1 MPQHVPPSVFSVVV
15 SIAIGLLASSLWH
28 ALYWKVPLVACA
40 VLLTGGT
47 FLLLRQPSTRTAV
60 LVLVLPLLL
69 ILSSLTFT
77 PMLHRILTA
86 LTVQAT
92 PRHADAIVILGGGVN
107 CTTGVL
113 TAASQ
118 ERLEQGI
125 RLWQAGYAST
135 LVLSQQADALYG
147 ADCPKVSDVSL
158 QLLQQRFPAQLPPVE
173 ILHNV
178 MNTHD
183 EAVETARLI
192 THHRWQQVLLV
203 TSSWHSRRAALMFAK
218 VGVPFTS
225 VPAPA
230 AVAASGFIPTPLE
243 QYTLLRELAAYVKA
257 WVQGEL

>member
-1 MPQHVPPSVFSVVV
+1 MVV
-15 SIAIGLLASSLWH
+15 SIFIGLVTTTLWH
-28 ALYWKVPLVACA
+28 VLFWKVPLIPCA

-47 FLLLRQPSTRTAV
+47 FLLLRQPSRRTAV
-60 LVLVLPLLL
+60 LILVLPLLL
-69 ILSSLTFT
+69 VLSSVTFT
-77 PMLHRILTA
+77 PLLHRVLTA
-86 LTVQAT
+86 LTVRAA
-92 PRHADAIVILGGGVN
+92 PRHADAIVILGGGLN

-113 TAASQ
+113 TATSQ

-158 QLLQQRFPAQLPPVE
+158 QLLQQRFPQQLPRVE

-178 MNTHD
+178 KNTHD
-183 EAVETARLI
+183 EAVETARLV

-203 TSSWHSRRAALMFAK
+203 TSSWHSRRAAMLFAK

-230 AVAASGFIPTPLE
+230 PVAASGFIPTPLE

-257 WVQGEL
+257 WIQGEL